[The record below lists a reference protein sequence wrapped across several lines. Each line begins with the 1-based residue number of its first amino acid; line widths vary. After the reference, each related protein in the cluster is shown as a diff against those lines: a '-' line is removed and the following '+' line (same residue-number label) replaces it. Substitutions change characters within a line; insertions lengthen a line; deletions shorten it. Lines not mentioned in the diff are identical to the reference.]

1 MSQDLTSVFANNL
14 HHFHRLIL
22 LSTLSDLCYG
32 GWGGR
37 GQTRA
42 PPLNS
47 REGQLLLDC
56 HSISLSFPC
65 KLFFF
70 LAMPHGLQDLSSPTK
85 DWTWTMAVKVR
96 ILTTWPWGTLFCKLL
111 KLFTAAIFISSPF
124 ILFLMSCNLSPTH
137 IPRFTDH
144 QDYLWLYDHQIQL
157 FFKCV
162 TWYRFDF
169 IDHSSVFIRK
179 SSVFRTFPICLHPF
193 INSCYFCL
201 LILLASLKYRFSGK
215 ASTCQC
221 KRCGF
226 DPWVWKFT
234 WNPL

>member
-1 MSQDLTSVFANNL
+1 MGVEGAGDRQEHLPLIAGKDSYSLTVTLFVSLFLAN
-14 HHFHRLIL
+14 
-22 LSTLSDLCYG
+22 
-32 GWGGR
+32 
-37 GQTRA
+37 
-42 PPLNS
+42 
-47 REGQLLLDC
+47 
-56 HSISLSFPC
+56 
-65 KLFFF
+65 FFF
-70 LAMPHGLQDLSSPTK
+70 GPCH
-85 DWTWTMAVKVR
+85 MACRTSAPRPRIEPGPWQWKSR
-96 ILTTWPWGTLFCKLL
+96 ILATWPWGTLFCKLL

-162 TWYRFDF
+162 TWYRFYF

-201 LILLASLKYRFSGK
+201 LIRLASLKYRFGGK
-215 ASTCQC
+215 VSTCQC

-226 DPWVWKFT
+226 NPWVWKFT